1 MLTVVHF
8 QLIEYF
14 LKVCI
19 LKVCMHLLHRNSTR
33 KSFQKVLYIRFQCSC
48 YFIWL
53 FQKTSLIH
61 KAIHTSKPKSGNT
74 FLPRN
79 FFLMSKNYERTLLPR
94 LFPSPTH
101 VVAVSSLWSAFQ
113 GKVREP
119 QLSEKPETVKLKLA
133 SLCGLSD
140 QFLKGELASS
150 SSLS

>member
-1 MLTVVHF
+1 MFTFSLLNIFLRYVSLRYVPICS
-8 QLIEYF
+8 IETRPENPFRRFYKLDSNVPAISSDYF
-14 LKVCI
+14 RRLASFIRLCTHLNLKVE
-19 LKVCMHLLHRNSTR
+19 TR
-33 KSFQKVLYIRFQCSC
+33 FFPE
-48 YFIWL
+48 
-53 FQKTSLIH
+53 T
-61 KAIHTSKPKSGNT
+61 
-74 FLPRN
+74 